1 MCINALH
8 NAECHHAECRVLFIT
23 TLRADMLN
31 VVMVIVITLSVV
43 APYCVLRKVRTN
55 VVRSV
60 FVQGCLNVREVA
72 NF

>member
-1 MCINALH
+1 MCINALY
-8 NAECHHAECRVLFIT
+8 NAECHHAECRVSFIS

-31 VVMVIVITLSVV
+31 VVMLSVITLSVV

-60 FVQGCLNVREVA
+60 FVQGCLNAREVRK
-72 NF
+72 F